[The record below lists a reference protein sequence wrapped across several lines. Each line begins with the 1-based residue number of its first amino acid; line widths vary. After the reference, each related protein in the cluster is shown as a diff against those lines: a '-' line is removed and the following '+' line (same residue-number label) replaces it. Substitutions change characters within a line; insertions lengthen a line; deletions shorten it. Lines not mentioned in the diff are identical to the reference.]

1 MFTGLRPDSTGILNL
16 HTYMR
21 DINPDVITLPQFFRD
36 QGYVTVGYGNFYTVL
51 KMMIK
56 NNLGLNWVEIYPSM
70 TV

>member
-36 QGYVTVGYGNFYTVL
+36 QGYVTVGYGKL
-51 KMMIK
+51 LHGAK
-56 NNLGLNWVEIYPSM
+56 NDDQKNLGLNWVEIYPSM